1 MKKIFGFFLIFLLFG
16 CSAKEFKSEG
26 LYQKIDKTDTLETVL
41 NVLNKEKNFDA
52 IIRLY
57 EEREKNF
64 NAPEQ
69 LYYVIQAY
77 FKKKQYASII
87 KVMADRQDILKK
99 VLGKDLYWAKV
110 LGISYYQTGNLT
122 QAQRFLE
129 IAESDLNSEEVSLYL
144 SLVYLKKG
152 QYTMSLMAASKLSE
166 DKKNFVQGLIYAKMK
181 NWQKALQLFESVR
194 DKNVKAYALSAYCY
208 YMLGNVNQAEKIVTD
223 ERLKDDFLSNII
235 MAIILIEKG
244 YVKKGL
250 IMLEELLKKIDER
263 SPYIEAI
270 KYDLDIIYEF
280 YLNNQKIE
288 GNQNLK

>member
-1 MKKIFGFFLIFLLFG
+1 MKKIFGFFLIFLLLG
-16 CSAKEFKSEG
+16 CSAKEFKSEE
-26 LYQKIDKTDTLETVL
+26 LYQKIEKTDTLETVL
-41 NVLNKEKNFDA
+41 SVLDKEKNFDA

-77 FKKKQYASII
+77 FKKKQYESII

-129 IAESDLNSEEVSLYL
+129 IAESDLNSEDVSLYL

-194 DKNVKAYALSAYCY
+194 NKNVKAYALSAYCY
-208 YMLGNVNQAEKIVTD
+208 YMMGNINQAEKIVTD

-244 YVKKGL
+244 YVKKGQ
-250 IMLEELLKKIDER
+250 IMLEELLKKLDEK
-263 SPYIEAI
+263 SPYIDAI
-270 KYDLDIIYEF
+270 KYDLEIIYEF

-288 GNQNLK
+288 RKQS